1 MDWFSSLDPFWV
13 WLALGLFLAAAEIL
27 VPGFFLM
34 WLAGA
39 ALVTSIVAFVMPGA
53 IPLQVTIFAVLSVI
67 AVFLGRSY
75 FRSHPVVDA
84 DPKMNRRGMRLAG
97 EIAIV
102 VEAID
107 GGTGRVKHGDSEWLA
122 KGCDAQIGQKVRIS
136 GSDGA
141 VLIVE
146 PLS

>member
-1 MDWFSSLDPFWV
+1 MEWFETLDPFWV
-13 WLALGLFLAAAEIL
+13 WLALGLFLGAAEIL

-39 ALVTSIVAFVMPGA
+39 AILTSVVAFVMPGA
-53 IPLQVTIFAVLSVI
+53 IPLQIVTFAVLSIV
-67 AVFLGRSY
+67 AVFVGRNY
-75 FRSHPVVDA
+75 LRAHPVEDA

-97 EIAIV
+97 EVAIV
-102 VEAID
+102 VQALD

-122 KGCDAQIGQKVRIS
+122 KGCDAQVGEKVRIS

-146 PLS
+146 KL

>member
-1 MDWFSSLDPFWV
+1 MEWFSSLDPFWV
-13 WLALGLFLAAAEIL
+13 WLAVGLFLFAAEIL

-39 ALVTSIVAFVMPGA
+39 ALATSVVAFIMPGA
-53 IPLQVTIFAVLSVI
+53 IPLQVTVFAVLSIV
-67 AVFLGRSY
+67 AVFIGRNY
-75 FRSHPVVDA
+75 FRSNPILEA

-97 EIAIV
+97 EIATV
-102 VEAID
+102 VSPID

-122 KGCDAQIGQKVRIS
+122 KGCDAAVGDKVRIS

-146 PLS
+146 PL

>member
-1 MDWFSSLDPFWV
+1 MDWFETLDPFWV
-13 WLALGLFLAAAEIL
+13 WLALGLFLGAAEIL

-39 ALVTSIVAFVMPGA
+39 AIATSVLAFFLPGA
-53 IPLQVTIFAVLSVI
+53 IPLQIVTFAVLSIV
-67 AVFLGRSY
+67 AVFLGRNY
-75 FRSHPVVDA
+75 LRANPVEDA

-97 EIAIV
+97 ETATV
-102 VEAID
+102 VQALD
-107 GGTGRVKHGDSEWLA
+107 GGTGRVKHGDSVWLA
-122 KGCDAQIGQKVRIS
+122 KGCDAAVGEKVRIS

-146 PLS
+146 KI

>member
-1 MDWFSSLDPFWV
+1 MEWLETLDSHWV
-13 WLALGLFLAAAEIL
+13 WIAVGFFLAAAEIL
-27 VPGFFLM
+27 VPGVFLI

-39 ALVTSIVAFVMPGA
+39 ALLTGLITLVLPIGV
-53 IPLQVTIFAVLSVI
+53 PLQVVVFAVLAVA
-67 AVFLGRSY
+67 AVFLGRNY
-75 FRSHPVVDA
+75 LRANPVEDA

-102 VEAID
+102 TSAID
-107 GGTGRVKHGDSEWLA
+107 GSTGRVKHGDSEWLA
-122 KGCDAQIGQKVRIS
+122 KGCDAAVGDKVRIS

-146 PLS
+146 PL

>member
-1 MDWFSSLDPFWV
+1 MDWIETLEPHWV
-13 WLALGLFLAAAEIL
+13 WLALGFVLAAAEIL
-27 VPGFFLM
+27 VPGVFLI

-39 ALVTSIVAFVMPGA
+39 ALLTGLIAFALPVGV
-53 IPLQVTIFAVLSVI
+53 PLQVVTFAVLAVT
-67 AVFLGRSY
+67 AVFIGRNY
-75 FRSHPVVDA
+75 LRANPVQEL

-97 EIAIV
+97 EVATV
-102 VEAID
+102 VMPID

-122 KGCDAQIGQKVRIS
+122 KGCDAAVGEKVRIS

-146 PLS
+146 KL

>member
-1 MDWFSSLDPFWV
+1 MEWLETLDSHWIWIAVGFV
-13 WLALGLFLAAAEIL
+13 LAAAEIL
-27 VPGFFLM
+27 VPGVFLI

-39 ALVTSIVAFVMPGA
+39 ALLTGLITLVLPIGV
-53 IPLQVTIFAVLSVI
+53 PLQVVVFAVLAVT
-67 AVFLGRSY
+67 AVFIGRNY
-75 FRSHPVVDA
+75 LRANPVKDA

-97 EIAIV
+97 EIAV
-102 VEAID
+102 VTSAID

-122 KGCDAQIGQKVRIS
+122 KGCDAAVGDKVRIS

-146 PLS
+146 PL

>member
-1 MDWFSSLDPFWV
+1 MEWFETLDSHWV
-13 WLALGLFLAAAEIL
+13 WIAVGFVLATAEIL
-27 VPGFFLM
+27 VPGVFLI

-39 ALVTSIVAFVMPGA
+39 ALLTGLVTLVLPIGV
-53 IPLQVTIFAVLSVI
+53 PLQVVVFAVLAVA
-67 AVFLGRSY
+67 AVFVGRDY
-75 FRSHPVVDA
+75 LRANPVEDA

-102 VEAID
+102 TSAID

-122 KGCDAQIGQKVRIS
+122 KGCAAAVGDKVRIS

-141 VLIVE
+141 VLVVE
-146 PLS
+146 PL